1 MANPNLGK
9 YIVDALLAAVMGRAV
24 TTIKTEL
31 TYAKQEV
38 TAKLKGLG
46 IGAGLIV
53 VAFALFMVAFMLF
66 LVAGFHALTY
76 IWPIWLVAL
85 VMGGSL
91 LVLGIILASVGS
103 FKIKKNKDLMPERA
117 INNIKAI
124 FNK

>member
-1 MANPNLGK
+1 MANPNFGK
-9 YIVDALLAAVMGRAV
+9 YVVDAILAAVMGRAV
-24 TTIKTEL
+24 ATIKTEVQ
-31 TYAKQEV
+31 YAKQEV
-38 TAKLKGLG
+38 TTKLKALG
-46 IGAGLIV
+46 IGAGL
-53 VAFALFMVAFMLF
+53 VAVAMSLFMVAFMLL

-76 IWPIWLVAL
+76 LWPIWLVAV

-91 LVLGIILASVGS
+91 LLLGLIFVAVGS